1 MERQNELGEIIMVY
15 GAADEEEREQ
25 WSKLIPT
32 LRDVKRRDIKIKFV
46 EDKNITETDIAS
58 KAIYLVG
65 TPASNSWLAALQDQ
79 LPCEIQADKFLF
91 GANEYQSPTSILHI
105 NLYPNPFDKSIPIYI
120 TTGLDLKSIQN
131 HLFEKSNNDWRS
143 LHWSSFGYQIFDK
156 NICQLSGFFSMEDWS
171 IDKKQ
176 HWENIEQ
183 EKVTEQSE
191 HFNFTLHQT
200 LEDADA
206 LSKIIKHC
214 EAGFAKIQ
222 AFTESKNKIGKI
234 DYHIYADLED
244 KGMMLRNTDHGHIDF
259 KRGEVHVI
267 HHPAFANNL
276 IAAENELIL
285 NRMLGQPKSPLL
297 QRGLGIY
304 LADAWQKKGW
314 QHWAKLL
321 YQNKDLPKLERLL
334 PAEREVHESS
344 VIFGAAKASFV
355 AYLIDHWG
363 KEKFLSEYPSWTAK
377 QSDLAELEAGW
388 LAYLE
393 QLPAVS
399 ITPKNAPLPYLQGFN
414 FAHEGYQIF
423 NGYGSTLADQ
433 SMARM
438 VNLGS
443 NAVAIVPYSYM
454 RQDDKPMAL
463 PLIQRAGNETDV
475 SVIQSIQQAKEKNCY
490 VLITPQIW
498 LGKSWTGFVEMKNDA
513 DWDAFFEHYSHWI
526 KHYALMAEIYEAD
539 ALAVGVEFVQATLQN
554 QSRWATLFKE
564 IRKIYSGHIT
574 YCANWGEEIEGL
586 SFWEELDYI
595 GFNCYYPWSKNKK
608 ASKRELQKGLNG
620 IIDKIE
626 KIAAKHGKPVVFTE
640 VGFRS
645 VEHPWVNPHAAA
657 EDRAFNENTQ
667 AQCYEALFKAIQNK
681 KWCKG
686 IIWWKWPTYTN
697 QIASK
702 RTTFTPLD
710 KKAEQ
715 VVQQYFQ
722 ANNNQ

>member
-1 MERQNELGEIIMVY
+1 MEKQYELGEIILVY
-15 GAADEEEREQ
+15 GASNEMEQEQ
-25 WSKLIPT
+25 WQALLPKLK
-32 LRDVKRRDIKIKFV
+32 DVKRRDIKIKFV
-46 EDKNITETDIAS
+46 ADKNITAADIAS

-65 TPASNSWLAALQDQ
+65 TPANNSWLAKLQDQ
-79 LPCEIQADKFLF
+79 LPCEIQTDKFLF
-91 GANEYQSPTSILHI
+91 AANEYKSPSSVLHI
-105 NLYPNPFDKSIPIYI
+105 NLYPNPFDKLIPMYI
-120 TTGLDLKSIQN
+120 TTGLDLKNIQDQ
-131 HLFEKSNNDWRS
+131 LLEKSNNDWRS
-143 LHWSSFGYQIFDK
+143 LSWSSFGYQVFNN
-156 NICQLSGFFSMEDWS
+156 NICQLSGFFSTEDWS

-176 HWENIEQ
+176 HWQNIEE
-183 EKVTEQSE
+183 EKVSEQSE
-191 HFNFTLHQT
+191 HFNFTLHQA
-200 LEDADA
+200 LEDEDA
-206 LSKIIKHC
+206 LAKIIKHC
-214 EAGFAKIQ
+214 EASFAKIQ
-222 AFTESKNKIGKI
+222 AFTKSTKNIDRI

-244 KGMMLRNTDHGHIDF
+244 KGMMLRNTNHGHIDF

-285 NRMLGQPKSPLL
+285 NRMLGEPKSKLL

-304 LADAWQKKGW
+304 LADGWQKKGW
-314 QHWAKLL
+314 RHWAKLL
-321 YQNKDLPKLERLL
+321 HQNQDLPKLERLL
-334 PAEREVHESS
+334 PAEREEYESS
-344 VIFGAAKASFV
+344 IIYGAAKASFV
-355 AYLIDHWG
+355 AYLIDSWG
-363 KEKFLSEYPSWTAK
+363 KAKFLREYSSWTAEMA
-377 QSDLAELEAGW
+377 DLAQLEAGW
-388 LAYLE
+388 QAFLE
-393 QLPAVS
+393 ALPAVS
-399 ITPKNAPLPYLQGFN
+399 ITPDNAPLPYLQGFN

-454 RQDDKPMAL
+454 RQNDKPMPL
-463 PLIQRAGNETDV
+463 PLIQRAGNETDAA
-475 SVIQSIQQAKEKNCY
+475 VIQSIQQAKEKNCY
-490 VLITPQIW
+490 VLIKPQIW
-498 LGKSWTGFVEMKNDA
+498 LGKSWTGFVEMENEK
-513 DWDAFFEHYSHWI
+513 DWDAFFDHYSHWI
-526 KHYALMAEIYEAD
+526 KHHALIAEIYEAD

-554 QSRWATLFKE
+554 QDRWATLFKE
-564 IRKIYSGHIT
+564 IRKIYSGHLT

-586 SFWEELDYI
+586 SFWEDLDYI

-645 VEHPWVNPHAAA
+645 VEYPWVNPHAAA
-657 EDRAFNENTQ
+657 EGRAFNENAQ

-681 KWCKG
+681 SWCKG
-686 IIWWKWPTYTN
+686 IIWWKWPTHPRRNGPT
-697 QIASK
+697 Q
-702 RTTFTPLD
+702 TTFTPLG

-722 ANNNQ
+722 ANKNQ